1 MSRNEGKK
9 PDELSE
15 SRARELDLNESEQ
28 QEIDELGR
36 AKAIIIHEVI
46 RLEGEHELQ
55 SPSSALAFS
64 GLAAGL
70 SMGFS
75 LVAEG
80 LIYSSL
86 PDESWRILIAS
97 FGYTVGFLIVVL
109 GRQQLFTEKTL
120 TAVLPFLTRRT
131 PKTFM
136 RVMRVWA
143 IVLVTNLIGGLIFA
157 AIVGYT
163 DIFSEEVRLSFAEI
177 ARKEYQGGFGNLM
190 LRGIFAGWLIA
201 LLTWLLP
208 AVQNSRLSIIIIIT
222 YLVKLAGLAHIIAGS
237 IAVFYLIITE
247 AISWGDYLGNFAI
260 PALLGNI
267 IGGVSFVAVLNY
279 GQIAPRSKNNGH
291 RRK

>member
-1 MSRNEGKK
+1 MSPDRQEK

-15 SRARELDLNESEQ
+15 SRIKELDLSESEQ

-36 AKAIIIHEVI
+36 AKAIVIHEVI

-55 SPSSALAFS
+55 RPSLALAFS

-80 LIYSSL
+80 LIRSAL
-86 PDESWRILIAS
+86 PDESWRTLIAS

-120 TAVLPFLTRRT
+120 TPILPLFNNPT
-131 PKTFM
+131 PEIFG
-136 RVMRVWA
+136 RVMRLWA
-143 IVLVTNLIGGLIFA
+143 IVLASNLIGGLIFA
-157 AIVGYT
+157 AIIGYT
-163 DIFSEEVRLSFAEI
+163 DIFSPEVRQAFAEI
-177 ARKEYQGGFGNLM
+177 ARKEMQGSFWTIT

-208 AVQNSRLSIIIIIT
+208 AVQTSRLSIIIIIT

-237 IAVFYLIITE
+237 IAVFYLIVTE
-247 AISWGDYLGNFAI
+247 AITWGEYFGGFAI
-260 PALLGNI
+260 ASLLGNI
-267 IGGVSFVAVLNY
+267 IGGVSFVAALNY
-279 GQIAPRSKNNGH
+279 GQVAPNQKNN
-291 RRK
+291 

>member
-1 MSRNEGKK
+1 MSSNHEQK

-15 SRARELDLNESEQ
+15 SRAKELGLSESEQ
-28 QEIDELGR
+28 REVDELGR
-36 AKAIIIHEVI
+36 AKAIVIHEVI

-55 SPSSALAFS
+55 RPSLALAFS

-97 FGYTVGFLIVVL
+97 FGYTVGFLIVIL

-120 TAVLPFLTRRT
+120 TPILPLFNNLNFQR
-131 PKTFM
+131 FG
-136 RVMRVWA
+136 RVMRLWM
-143 IVLVTNLIGGLIFA
+143 IVLASNLIGGLIFA
-157 AIVGYT
+157 AIIGYS
-163 DIFSEEVRLSFAEI
+163 DIFSENVRQGFTEI
-177 ARKEYQGGFGNLM
+177 ARKELQGSFSNVM

-208 AVQNSRLSIIIIIT
+208 AVSSSRLSLIIIIT

-237 IAVFYLIITE
+237 IAVFYLIVTE
-247 AISWGDYLGNFAI
+247 AITWGNYFGGFAI
-260 PALLGNI
+260 PSLLGNI
-267 IGGVSFVAVLNY
+267 IGGVSFVAALNY
-279 GQIAPRSKNNGH
+279 GQIAPENKS
-291 RRK
+291 

>member
-1 MSRNEGKK
+1 MSSNSEEK

-15 SRARELDLNESEQ
+15 SRAKELELDESEQ
-28 QEIDELGR
+28 REVDELGR
-36 AKAIIIHEVI
+36 AKAIVIHEVI

-55 SPSSALAFS
+55 RPSLALAFS

-80 LIYSSL
+80 LIYSAL

-97 FGYTVGFLIVVL
+97 FGYTVGFLIVIL

-120 TAVLPFLTRRT
+120 TPILPLFNKFTA
-131 PKTFM
+131 KKFG
-136 RVMRVWA
+136 RVMRLWA
-143 IVLVTNLIGGLIFA
+143 IVLASNLIGGLIFA
-157 AIVGYT
+157 AIIGYT
-163 DIFSEEVRLSFAEI
+163 EIFSEDVRQGFTQI
-177 ARKEYQGGFGNLM
+177 ARKELQGGFGNLV

-208 AVQNSRLSIIIIIT
+208 AVPSSRLSIIIIIT

-237 IAVFYLIITE
+237 IAVFYLIVTGSIT
-247 AISWGDYLGNFAI
+247 WGEYVGGFAI
-260 PALLGNI
+260 ATLLGNI
-267 IGGVSFVAVLNY
+267 IGGVSFVAALNY
-279 GQIAPRSKNNGH
+279 GQIAPQNR
-291 RRK
+291 